1 LISDLPFKDRTMT
14 DFNPTVAPTYNK
26 PVDRVTVSS
35 RKIATMGSQFS
46 TLDMVAGI
54 VAALMTLGP
63 LAMAAFAVG
72 R

>member
-1 LISDLPFKDRTMT
+1 MT
-14 DFNPTVAPTYNK
+14 DFNPTVSPTYNK
-26 PVDRVTVSS
+26 PVDRMTEAS
-35 RKIATMGSQFS
+35 RTMTTMASQFS

-72 R
+72 RY